1 MTSLRKVARHPGDRG
16 PGPLLPKPERPPRS
30 PLHIHRGGRGAT
42 GVAGSPIHLG
52 LGRNFLWTASGFA
65 VYALMQWGVIIAL
78 AKFVD
83 PKSVGAFTLATA
95 IASPIVLFTN
105 LQLKALQA
113 SDAQGDFRFPDYVS
127 LRVVT
132 STIGFVAIAA
142 IAVVSGYSV
151 YVGGVIVIVGA
162 MKCFESMSDV
172 LYGLFQKHER
182 FDTIAT
188 SLIIRS
194 LASLVVVNVVVIL
207 TKSVLLVCTGAAI
220 IWLLALGFYDVR
232 RAKHLLVTQADSRR
246 YGSVR
251 QWVPF
256 DKSQMRV
263 LAKLAL
269 PMGMVMLLVSLN
281 LNIPRLVIERDLG
294 ISQLGY
300 FGAMAYPVFA
310 GSLAVFALGESVVPR
325 LSRDFISAPGQFV
338 HVWFRLLLTALVIG
352 VAGVVLVAIWGSEL
366 LGILYGPAYEQHGTA
381 FTWLVVA
388 AGLSYLG
395 SANSYALTAARRLR
409 IQVPLFLVVTATTLI
424 GALLL
429 VPRSG
434 LVGAGL
440 AMALSGLVHAV
451 LAGVAVA
458 TAVSRRKR
466 TSTNVSAP
474 GGSSSVLH
482 KNLAMKSL
490 QD

>member
-1 MTSLRKVARHPGDRG
+1 MTSRWEDARQARDPTTA
-16 PGPLLPKPERPPRS
+16 PLLPGPVSPPRS
-30 PLHIHRGGRGAT
+30 RLHSRRDCTGT
-42 GVAGSPIHLG
+42 GVAESTIHLG

-65 VYALMQWGVIIAL
+65 FYALMQWAVIIAL
-78 AKFVD
+78 AQLVD

-95 IASPIVLFTN
+95 IAGPIVLFTN

-113 SDAQGDFRFPDYVS
+113 SDARGDFRFSDYVS

-132 STIGFVAIAA
+132 STIAFVVIAA
-142 IAVVSGYSV
+142 FAFVGGYSA

-162 MKCFESMSDV
+162 AKCFESLSDV

-188 SLIIRS
+188 SLIVRS
-194 LASLVVVNVVVIL
+194 LASLVAVIVVAAF
-207 TKSVLLVCTGAAI
+207 TKSVVFVCAAAAI
-220 IWLLALGFYDVR
+220 TWLLALTLYDVG
-232 RAKHLLVTQADSRR
+232 RAKHLLASHADLRR
-246 YGSVR
+246 YGPIR
-251 QWVPF
+251 EWVPF
-256 DKSQMRV
+256 VKPRMRA

-269 PMGMVMLLVSLN
+269 PMGVVMLLISLN

-325 LSRDFISAPGQFV
+325 LSRDFVSAPGQFV
-338 HVWFRLLLTALVIG
+338 HVWSRLLLTALVIG
-352 VAGVVLVAIWGSEL
+352 VAGVVLVAMWGSEL

-381 FTWLVVA
+381 FTWLVVG
-388 AGLSYLG
+388 AGFSYLG

-409 IQVPLFLVVTATTLI
+409 IQVPLFLIVTATTLV
-424 GALLL
+424 GTLLL

-434 LVGAGL
+434 LVGAGQ
-440 AMALSGLVHAV
+440 AMAVSGLVHAA
-451 LAGVAVA
+451 LAGGAVA
-458 TAVSRRKR
+458 TAVSSRKR
-466 TSTNVSAP
+466 ASSLSVSAQ
-474 GGSSSVLH
+474 GGSPSASH
-482 KNLAMKSL
+482 KSL
-490 QD
+490 STESIQA